1 MFAPFLFFFFFL
13 FFFESSTFTRNGAPS
28 CFVAAAGGCGSS
40 SLCDCFPPIVSI
52 VLSDSPSFFP
62 LSPPVSHTIL
72 SPHSLLF
79 PLHHH
84 LWYLPFSS
92 LFLSLSLSSSPCLFS
107 HCRFDARPPL
117 VQPPYSSSVIS
128 LRSSYY
134 SQLSCWILSN
144 SLSLSCWILNN
155 SLWEIR

>member
-92 LFLSLSLSSSPCLFS
+92 LFLSLSLLALLPASSRTAGSMHVL
-107 HCRFDARPPL
+107 
-117 VQPPYSSSVIS
+117 
-128 LRSSYY
+128 
-134 SQLSCWILSN
+134 LSCSRHTPRALFLSAPRTIRN
-144 SLSLSCWILNN
+144 SLLLDF
-155 SLWEIR
+155 E